1 MANERTNSAR
11 ALLRMTFVFH
21 YVFDDPFPG
30 SPNSNGEAYLFGC
43 DFEKYIGKKNAF
55 GGSTES
61 KLFLSLPLPILRFVG
76 STHTR
81 VGDTKIQNER
91 PATTERSTLDAEGGS
106 SPSLGWLL
114 RADGSTNQLMRH
126 GRPFPSRNPSNLA
139 PLLRS
144 LFLLLNH
151 LPRGVVHSWNIIP
164 PPKHPRVRAAFSSS
178 WTFSEPAQH
187 RPLPRHQRFRR
198 SDIRASVLLPS
209 TPFGLGSTASRRSTD
224 TRLFAAMSDP
234 CSSNQGPSA
243 ASSSNNN
250 NNPNQLLSLRAGQL
264 RCRYFALRHGQSQ
277 ANVQKLIASHPEV
290 ACSAYGLSPLGI
302 QQARKAGHD
311 VVEHFTHHFSSSGT
325 RGRVVILASDLLRA
339 QQTAE
344 IVRDVIRAHN
354 NAQLPSDDP
363 SSSIIPL
370 YRDGVIGETR
380 LRERGFGNW
389 DLTSDDNYQH
399 VWDDDATD
407 SSHTANHVE
416 SVDSVMRRVTSAV
429 AEWDGTLSQDDL
441 TSYDPTRTM
450 VICVAHGDVL
460 QILQTAF
467 EKLDGTL
474 HRTLPH
480 LETATLRPLVLKAV
494 SDESKWATDGAT

>member
-1 MANERTNSAR
+1 
-11 ALLRMTFVFH
+11 
-21 YVFDDPFPG
+21 
-30 SPNSNGEAYLFGC
+30 
-43 DFEKYIGKKNAF
+43 
-55 GGSTES
+55 
-61 KLFLSLPLPILRFVG
+61 
-76 STHTR
+76 
-81 VGDTKIQNER
+81 
-91 PATTERSTLDAEGGS
+91 
-106 SPSLGWLL
+106 
-114 RADGSTNQLMRH
+114 MRH

-144 LFLLLNH
+144 LFVLLNH

-164 PPKHPRVRAAFSSS
+164 PPKQDRFRAAFSSS
-178 WTFSEPAQH
+178 FSFLSLTQH
-187 RPLPRHQRFRR
+187 RPLPLHVRFRR
-198 SDIRASVLLPS
+198 SDIRAPILLPS

-224 TRLFAAMSDP
+224 TRLFAAESMSDP
-234 CSSNQGPSA
+234 SSSNQGPSA
-243 ASSSNNN
+243 ASSSGN
-250 NNPNQLLSLRAGQL
+250 NNPNQLFSLQAGQL

-277 ANVQKLIASHPEV
+277 ANVEKLIASHPDV
-290 ACSAYGLSPLGI
+290 ACKSYGLSPLGI

-311 VVEHFTHHFSSSGT
+311 VVEHFAQHFAQPSSSSSSGT
-325 RGRVVILASDLLRA
+325 RGRVVLLASDLLRA

-344 IVRDVIRAHN
+344 IVRDAIVAHN
-354 NAQLPSDDP
+354 NAQRTSDDA
-363 SSSIIPL
+363 SCIPL
-370 YRDGVIGETR
+370 YRDDVIGETR

-407 SSHTANHVE
+407 SSHTANNVE

-429 AEWDGTLSQDDL
+429 AEWDDTLSQENL

-494 SDESKWATDGAT
+494 SDESKWAT